1 MGRHDLQTSN
11 LHTPDVR
18 TLVTNWRDGRIKMH
32 VTQSGLRFRRENAS
46 LFLKGTYVPLQ
57 IEGPDRECVIAFARR
72 FRGNWGIVVVPR
84 FTTRLVADDSGQ
96 GDPLSWGSTCILLPK
111 DAPKHWVNV
120 FTGHRLD
127 SELGEISV
135 ATILHSFPVALLS
148 SET

>member
-1 MGRHDLQTSN
+1 
-11 LHTPDVR
+11 
-18 TLVTNWRDGRIKMH
+18 
-32 VTQSGLRFRRENAS
+32 
-46 LFLKGTYVPLQ
+46 
-57 IEGPDRECVIAFARR
+57 
-72 FRGNWGIVVVPR
+72 VVVPR
-84 FTTRLVADDSGQ
+84 FTTRLVAEHSDR

-127 SELGEISV
+127 SGLSEISL